1 MNKKVIVI
9 ISILT
14 FLFIVGSIVTLVLAN
29 NSANNTEKEKA
40 NSQILYLD
48 NEIITLLNMLNNI
61 SNDYNENTLNRD
73 TNIDW
78 DSIEKNIAKLYLSW
92 NSIIID
98 FNNLNIKN
106 TSLTDFGKKLDD
118 IAVSVKK
125 KDKYSTLLHVS
136 GLYQLLVQYTN
147 SIELS
152 EELKNNITTKYYL
165 ITAYS
170 LIDTNNWTIIN
181 DNLIKAEQSY
191 YKNINIVDENSL
203 TNQFDKEKIY
213 VSIKELENVS
223 RTKDADLFYL
233 KYKIVMK
240 NFNQ

>member
-9 ISILT
+9 ISILA

-48 NEIITLLNMLNNI
+48 NEIITILNMVNNI

-73 TNIDW
+73 TNINW
-78 DSIEKNIAKLYLSW
+78 ESIEKSVSKLYLSW

-170 LIDTNNWTIIN
+170 LIDTNNWTLIY
-181 DNLIKAEQSY
+181 DNIVKAEQCY
-191 YKNINIVDENSL
+191 YNNINSVNINTD
-203 TNQFDKEKIY
+203 NQFNLNKTY
-213 VSIKELENVS
+213 VSIKELENILTS
-223 RTKDADLFYL
+223 KDADLFYL